1 MKHITR
7 SFFII
12 SMLLISFIIYRNCN
26 LGKRFEIYNPVDNMN
41 AVVTNRVIAYETEY
55 IYNESK
61 PSSAEPVVIKEGING
76 LSLSFDG
83 TNYLTLNEA
92 QNEVIEVGTGKTGE
106 YTGRLTGYGSD
117 CAGCSTVGNVSCLTR
132 EGTKHSLINDGMY
145 YNDSTYGE
153 VRIIAAATSAFPC
166 GTIMNIENDN
176 IGKVTAVVLDT
187 GGSMRNA
194 WANGKMWIDLAF
206 VTQAEARSSM
216 ATNDNTKFS
225 VQRWGW

>member
-1 MKHITR
+1 MKHITS
-7 SFFII
+7 SFFIV

-41 AVVTNRVIAYETEY
+41 ATVTNKVIAYETEY

-61 PSSAEPVVIKEGING
+61 SKNAEPVVIQNGKNG

-83 TNYLTLNEA
+83 VNYITLNEA
-92 QNEVIEVGTGKTGE
+92 QNEIIEVGSGRDGE
-106 YTGRLTGYGSD
+106 YTGRLTGYGAD
-117 CAGCSTVGNVSCLTR
+117 CYGCSAVGNVSCLTR

-145 YNDSTYGE
+145 YNDYMYGE
-153 VRIIAAATSAFPC
+153 VRIVAAETNAFPC
-166 GTIMNIENDN
+166 GTVINIENDN
-176 IGKVTAVVLDT
+176 VGKITAVVLDT
-187 GGSMRNA
+187 GYSMRNA
-194 WANGKMWIDLAF
+194 WANGNMWIDLAF
-206 VTQAEARSSM
+206 VTQNDAKSNM